1 MLCSINKWYPTNQLY
16 RRGNTSQNVL
26 VQKREARTGG
36 MWFLF
41 TSCEVAGCR
50 AAAGKHDALSVFL
63 SLWITITW
71 IDNRARAHRERQL
84 SHVGLKVAEHR
95 LNSFPCKKPAEGGRP
110 DGFRSSS
117 CWCICSLLSRQITDC
132 SLMTSCFCLQTSHNL
147 TSRSALHGDLCF
159 PIRPSSVGNS
169 PVYILNCIWWGSK

>member
-110 DGFRSSS
+110 DGVRSSS

-132 SLMTSCFCLQTSHNL
+132 SLMTSVCK
-147 TSRSALHGDLCF
+147 LHITWQADLRCTVTFVF
-159 PIRPSSVGNS
+159 P
-169 PVYILNCIWWGSK
+169 